1 MLLLRSIR
9 KKLQSNGFD
18 LCDPIHTAW
27 YNQLITNEG
36 LVTSGA
42 LKILPEPSSSVLDD
56 DSSNGDTTPSSYNA
70 VLIGN
75 TKTIWP
81 SFIDWLAMK
90 VEEKKRQHV
99 VDDIKSSSSSSV
111 RRDDDDGSD
120 IKSSHD
126 IAIEDVIH
134 SNPFDTY
141 CEETLS
147 RSLQE
152 LLHHNE
158 DDASKSITSYDLF
171 WSNGKRQKVT
181 ISNNNGHQLNNVSPN
196 DDVKEKEV
204 YHCYNDTQDSFLVSM
219 QRIASISG
227 QYWHDEANTK
237 LCVHPVYGTWTA
249 FRALVIFETTENLDI
264 NSDDRSS
271 CIRSTISSVP
281 PPPPPP
287 CQCPVSEEEMKEAKK
302 IFDYALEMNMSDSGS
317 DSNIGS
323 YGTQSNKSWAQ
334 LCTFL
339 HNQVCQGSDWDEVPE
354 SMKPWIELRNAISI
368 GRDDWKYDE
377 AQLLY
382 HYTKDPNIL
391 RRELSR
397 IF

>member
-1 MLLLRSIR
+1 MSIGNGPAMLLLRSIR

-18 LCDPIHTAW
+18 LCDPLHTAW
-27 YNQLITNEG
+27 YNHLISKEG
-36 LVTSGA
+36 LVESGA
-42 LKILPEPSSSVLDD
+42 LKFLPEPSSSVLDGESD
-56 DSSNGDTTPSSYNA
+56 DDTTSPSYNA

-90 VEEKKRQHV
+90 VGEKKRLQQ
-99 VDDIKSSSSSSV
+99 DEDIKSSCSSII
-111 RRDDDDGSD
+111 RDDDGSD
-120 IKSSHD
+120 IKSSHER
-126 IAIEDVIH
+126 AVEDVID
-134 SNPFDTY
+134 SNPFDKY
-141 CEETLS
+141 CEESLS

-152 LLHHNE
+152 LLLRSE
-158 DDASKSITSYDLF
+158 DASKSITSYDLF

-181 ISNNNGHQLNNVSPN
+181 ISNNNGHHQLNDISPN
-196 DDVKEKEV
+196 EV

-219 QRIASISG
+219 QRIASVTG

-237 LCVHPVYGTWTA
+237 LCVHPLYGTWTA
-249 FRALVIFETTENLDI
+249 FRALVIFETTENLD
-264 NSDDRSS
+264 NSDERSS
-271 CIRSTISSVP
+271 GNRSTTPSVP
-281 PPPPPP
+281 PSPPPP
-287 CQCPVSEEEMKEAKK
+287 CPCPVSKEEMEEAKK
-302 IFDYALEMNMSDSGS
+302 IFDYALEMNMTDSGS
-317 DSNIGS
+317 DDNNIGS

-354 SMKPWIELRNAISI
+354 SMKPWIELRDVISI

-391 RRELSR
+391 RKELSR
-397 IF
+397 IV

>member
-27 YNQLITNEG
+27 YNKLIANEG
-36 LVTSGA
+36 LVESGA

-56 DSSNGDTTPSSYNA
+56 ESNDDMTSPSTSPSYNA
-70 VLIGN
+70 VLVGN

-90 VEEKKRQHV
+90 VGEKKRQHM
-99 VDDIKSSSSSSV
+99 DDIKSSSSCSSIS
-111 RRDDDDGSD
+111 RDDDGSD
-120 IKSSHD
+120 MMSSHER
-126 IAIEDVIH
+126 AVEDVIH

-141 CEETLS
+141 CEESLS

-152 LLHHNE
+152 LLYHSE
-158 DDASKSITSYDLF
+158 DASKSITSYDLF

-181 ISNNNGHQLNNVSPN
+181 ISNNNGHHQLNNVSSN
-196 DDVKEKEV
+196 EV

-219 QRIASISG
+219 QRIASVTG

-237 LCVHPVYGTWTA
+237 LCVHPLYGTWTA
-249 FRALVIFETTENLDI
+249 FRALVVFETTENLD
-264 NSDDRSS
+264 NSDERSS
-271 CIRSTISSVP
+271 GNRSTPLSVPTP

-287 CQCPVSEEEMKEAKK
+287 CPCPVLEEEMEEAKK
-302 IFDYALEMNMSDSGS
+302 IFDYAMNMTDSGS
-317 DSNIGS
+317 DNNNIGS

-354 SMKPWIELRNAISI
+354 SMKPWIELRNVIST

-391 RRELSR
+391 RKELSR
-397 IF
+397 IV

>member
-1 MLLLRSIR
+1 
-9 KKLQSNGFD
+9 
-18 LCDPIHTAW
+18 
-27 YNQLITNEG
+27 LIANEG
-36 LVTSGA
+36 LVESGA

-56 DSSNGDTTPSSYNA
+56 ESNDDMTSPSYNA

-90 VEEKKRQHV
+90 VEEKKRQHM
-99 VDDIKSSSSSSV
+99 DDIKSSSSSIS
-111 RRDDDDGSD
+111 RDDDGSD
-120 IKSSHD
+120 IMSSHEM
-126 IAIEDVIH
+126 AIEDVIH

-141 CEETLS
+141 CEESLS

-152 LLHHNE
+152 LLYHSE
-158 DDASKSITSYDLF
+158 DASKSITSYDLF
-171 WSNGKRQKVT
+171 WSNGKRQKFT
-181 ISNNNGHQLNNVSPN
+181 ISNNNGHHQLNNVSPN
-196 DDVKEKEV
+196 EV

-219 QRIASISG
+219 QRIASVTG

-237 LCVHPVYGTWTA
+237 LCVHPLYGTWTA
-249 FRALVIFETTENLDI
+249 FRPLVVFETTENLD
-264 NSDDRSS
+264 NSDERSS
-271 CIRSTISSVP
+271 GNRSTPLSVP
-281 PPPPPP
+281 TPLP
-287 CQCPVSEEEMKEAKK
+287 CPVSKEEMGEATK
-302 IFDYALEMNMSDSGS
+302 IFDYALEMNMTDSGS
-317 DSNIGS
+317 DNNNIGS

-354 SMKPWIELRNAISI
+354 SMKPWIELRNIISV

-391 RRELSR
+391 RKELSR
-397 IF
+397 IV